1 MVPRLFGGNA
11 LLRHVSLALLFT
23 LSAGPVSAQAL
34 NSTTALSLRDR
45 LDSLDGAG
53 ELIAE
58 QDAIR
63 KFYEERAYAPLWFTA
78 DGPTEAARRVIQE
91 LAQADS
97 WGLRSEDFELAAL
110 AAADGL
116 RDEDHLA
123 AAEFE
128 LSTLILKYARHAG
141 GGRINDPERQ
151 LSDYIDRRA
160 ELPNPADV
168 LKTIA
173 GSTAPEEVLRSF
185 HPKHEQFQKLRAL
198 YLKLRGPG
206 DAAKYKIDSRGPMLV
221 PGDTSPEI
229 EALRK
234 RLGVPAAQGKADVY
248 DAPLVAA
255 VKAFQRA
262 NRLSADGYVGPRTRA
277 AFQKGPDEKIKQI
290 LASMEQW
297 RWMPRDLGERHALVN
312 IPAYTIDFV
321 DGGKSVMSER
331 VIVGRPDTPTPVFS
345 KPMSSIVLKPS
356 WILPDSIKR
365 EKLLRGR
372 SLEGQGLV
380 VKKGERIVKSWTV
393 DWSKAN
399 LSHYAVYQPSG
410 DGNALGNVKFLF
422 PNKFSVYLHDTPN
435 KSLFSSDERT
445 YSHGCIRL
453 RDPLKVAQFIFDWDR
468 GPGMVDVK
476 RLVTSKGPDNN
487 EIELQKPLPVH
498 TGYFTVWVNADGEA
512 QYLDDPYGHVQ
523 RVSLAL
529 NGQWDKIDRGPRH
542 DTDPQIGVYADLTD
556 PGLPAKRGKSSS
568 KSSSKRANAMALGG
582 AVPAG
587 FKVFAGPAPKSNYR
601 PGYVGSLMNS
611 AFAR

>member
-1 MVPRLFGGNA
+1 MVPRLSGGNA

-23 LSAGPVSAQAL
+23 LGAGPVSAQAL

-78 DGPTEAARRVIQE
+78 DGPTDAARRVIRE
-91 LAQADS
+91 LADAGS
-97 WGLRSEDFELAAL
+97 WGLRSEDFALSALLAP
-110 AAADGL
+110 DSL
-116 RDEDHLA
+116 RDGDQLA

-128 LSTLILKYARHAG
+128 LSTLILKYARYAG
-141 GGRINDPERQ
+141 GGRISDPERQ

-160 ELPNPADV
+160 DLVNPAEV
-168 LKTIA
+168 LQSVA
-173 GSTAPEEVLRSF
+173 GSAAPEEVLRSF
-185 HPKHEQFQKLRAL
+185 HPKHEQFHKLRAL

-221 PGDTSPEI
+221 PGDTGPEI
-229 EALRK
+229 EALRN

-277 AFQKGPDEKIKQI
+277 AFQKGPGDKIKQI

-312 IPAYTIDFV
+312 IPAYKIDFV
-321 DGGKSVMSER
+321 EGGKSVMSER
-331 VIVGRPDTPTPVFS
+331 VIVGRPSTPTPVFS

-380 VKKGERIVKSWTV
+380 VKKGQRIVKSWKV

-399 LSHYAVYQPSG
+399 LSHYAIYQPSG

-435 KSLFSSDERT
+435 KSLFTSAERT
-445 YSHGCIRL
+445 FSHGCVRL

-476 RLVTSKGPDNN
+476 RLVTRSGPDNN
-487 EIELQKPLPVH
+487 EIALQKPLPVH
-498 TGYFTVWVNADGEA
+498 MGYFTVWVGTDGEA
-512 QYLDDPYGHVQ
+512 QYLDDPYGHVE
-523 RVSLAL
+523 RVALAL
-529 NGQWDKIDRGPRH
+529 DGQWDKIDRGPRH
-542 DTDPQIGVYADLTD
+542 DTDPLIGVYADLTD
-556 PGLPAKRGKSSS
+556 PDSLAKTRGKGKSS
-568 KSSSKRANAMALGG
+568 KNG
-582 AVPAG
+582 AKTVNGEGIAASG
-587 FKVFAGPAPKSNYR
+587 FKVLTGPTKSNYK
-601 PGYVGSLMNS
+601 PGYVSNLMNS

>member
-1 MVPRLFGGNA
+1 
-11 LLRHVSLALLFT
+11 
-23 LSAGPVSAQAL
+23 VSAQAL
-34 NSTTALSLRDR
+34 NSTTAVSLRDR

-63 KFYEERAYAPLWFTA
+63 KFYEERSYAPLWFTA
-78 DGPTEAARRVIQE
+78 DGPTDAARRVIQE
-91 LAQADS
+91 LADAGS
-97 WGLRSEDFELAAL
+97 WGLRAEEFSLAAL
-110 AAADGL
+110 SAPDAL
-116 RDEDHLA
+116 RDDDQLA

-141 GGRINDPERQ
+141 GGRISDPERQ

-160 ELPNPADV
+160 ETPTP
-168 LKTIA
+168 
-173 GSTAPEEVLRSF
+173 SEVLRSVAGATAPEDVLRGF
-185 HPKHEQFQKLRAL
+185 HPKHDQFHKLRAL
-198 YLKLRGPG
+198 YLKLRGPDDG
-206 DAAKYKIDSRGPMLV
+206 AKYKIDGRGPMLA
-221 PGDTSPEI
+221 PGDSGPEI
-229 EALRK
+229 EALRN
-234 RLGVPAAQGKADVY
+234 RLGVTAAQGRADVY

-277 AFQKGPDEKIKQI
+277 AFQKGPSDKIRQI

-312 IPAYTIDFV
+312 IPAYSIDFME
-321 DGGKSVMSER
+321 GGKSVLSER
-331 VIVGRPDTPTPVFS
+331 VIVGRPSTPTPVFS

-380 VKKGERIVKSWTV
+380 VKKGERVVQSWKV

-399 LSHYAVYQPSG
+399 LSHYAIYQPSG

-453 RDPLKVAQFIFDWDR
+453 RDPLKVAQFVFDWDR
-468 GPGMVDVK
+468 GPGVVDVK
-476 RLVTSKGPDNN
+476 RLVTRSGPDNN
-487 EIELQKPLPVH
+487 EITLQKPLPVH
-498 TGYFTVWVNADGEA
+498 TGYFTVWVGADGEA

-556 PGLPAKRGKSSS
+556 PGSPTKSRGKSASKPGSKRS
-568 KSSSKRANAMALGG
+568 KSVTAAAG
-582 AVPAG
+582 APSG
-587 FKVFAGPAPKSNYR
+587 FKVFAGSGSKSNYR

>member
-1 MVPRLFGGNA
+1 MVPRLSGGNA

-23 LSAGPVSAQAL
+23 LGAGPVSAQAL

-63 KFYEERAYAPLWFTA
+63 KFYEQRAYAPLWFTA
-78 DGPTEAARRVIQE
+78 DGPTDAARRVIRE
-91 LAQADS
+91 LADAGS
-97 WGLRSEDFELAAL
+97 WGLRSEDFALSALLAPDSL
-110 AAADGL
+110 GDG
-116 RDEDHLA
+116 DQLA

-128 LSTLILKYARHAG
+128 LSTLILKYARYAG
-141 GGRINDPERQ
+141 GGRISDPERQ

-160 ELPNPADV
+160 DLVDPAEV
-168 LKTIA
+168 LQSVA
-173 GSTAPEEVLRSF
+173 GSAAPEEVLRSF
-185 HPKHEQFQKLRAL
+185 HPKHEQFHKLRAL
-198 YLKLRGPG
+198 YLKLRGPS
-206 DAAKYKIDSRGPMLV
+206 DAGSYKIDSRGPMLV
-221 PGDTSPEI
+221 PGDTGPEI
-229 EALRK
+229 EALRN
-234 RLGVPAAQGKADVY
+234 RLSVPAAQGKADVY

-277 AFQKGPDEKIKQI
+277 AFQKGPGDKIKQI

-312 IPAYTIDFV
+312 IPAYKIDFV
-321 DGGKSVMSER
+321 EGGKSVMSER
-331 VIVGRPDTPTPVFS
+331 VIVGRPSTPTPVFS

-380 VKKGERIVKSWTV
+380 VKKGQRIVKSWKV

-399 LSHYAVYQPSG
+399 LSHYAIYQPSG

-435 KSLFSSDERT
+435 KSLFTASERT
-445 YSHGCIRL
+445 FSHGCIRL

-476 RLVTSKGPDNN
+476 RLVTRVGPDNN
-487 EIELQKPLPVH
+487 EIALQKPLPVH
-498 TGYFTVWVNADGEA
+498 MGYFTVWVGTDGEA

-523 RVSLAL
+523 RVALAL
-529 NGQWDKIDRGPRH
+529 DGQWDKIDRGPRH
-542 DTDPQIGVYADLTD
+542 DTDPLIGVYADLTD
-556 PGLPAKRGKSSS
+556 PDSLAKTRGKGKSSRKGS
-568 KSSSKRANAMALGG
+568 KTVTGAGLAGSGFSVLGG
-582 AVPAG
+582 SASKP
-587 FKVFAGPAPKSNYR
+587 NYK
-601 PGYVGSLMNS
+601 PGYVSNLMNS